1 MERRKILLGSGA
13 ALATALAGCSGSE
26 TSDDSGD
33 DDDGSDPDP
42 NGNGKENGEDNDD
55 HDTDGTDT
63 DDVPGFDGKKLDVDS
78 DAISVKAID
87 KKGDKLEVLVET
99 EITDHEKLYAEL
111 ESLADDHDD
120 AVVDPEAFIAEIK
133 TVEWIIEH
141 EKTTVASFYVD
152 VDWIVSY
159 LQNELSKEEFYEK
172 VKQTAE

>member
-26 TSDDSGD
+26 TSDGSDD

-42 NGNGKENGEDNDD
+42 NGNDKENGDDNGD
-55 HDTDGTDT
+55 HDTDGTNT

-99 EITDHEKLYAEL
+99 DITDHEKLYAEL
-111 ESLADDHDD
+111 KSLADDHDD
-120 AVVDPEAFIAEIK
+120 AIVDIEAFIAEIK

-141 EKTTVASFYVD
+141 SGTTVASFYVN

-159 LQNELSKEEFYEK
+159 LQNELSKDEFYDK